1 MVVDFIEGQ
10 RDRHEG
16 WCFRGDRRRPHGDG
30 SGESY
35 ALTGAELL
43 RCRTTSVWL
52 HIWQLQSI
60 HRPDR
65 PHAYADLRQWRANL
79 TETENQLHLAK
90 QSGGVASGAVAPPSR
105 PAGLSLSTAR
115 PTLAVRM
122 SRRIARMSR
131 RIARRAVSIAAV
143 LVLLAAWE
151 AITVI
156 GIFPSYILP
165 GPADVVRELP
175 MLATAGF
182 AGVPLSTDLL
192 VSSVRVAFGFVGAVV
207 VGVPI
212 GLLMGRIKIV
222 SKALD
227 PILQFGRPIP
237 PLAYIP
243 LLVVWFGIGELP
255 KVLLILVGTVPVII
269 IGTISGVRETPYL
282 RIRLAQCL
290 GASRLQIFTT
300 VVLPSSLPA
309 IFTAMKVGIGYA
321 WTCLVAAE
329 LVAADSGLGWL
340 IQQAGQQLRVSVLL
354 VGIILIGLLG
364 YSMEL
369 IIRITERLV
378 IRGRAE
384 V

>member
-1 MVVDFIEGQ
+1 MVVDFIEGE

-16 WCFRGDRRRPHGDG
+16 WCFRSDRRRPHGDG

-35 ALTGAELL
+35 ALTAAELL

-52 HIWQLQSI
+52 DIWQLQSI
-60 HRPDR
+60 HRTDR

-115 PTLAVRM
+115 PTLVV
-122 SRRIARMSR
+122 RMSR

-192 VSSVRVAFGFVGAVV
+192 VSIVRVSLGFVGAVV

-255 KVLLILVGTVPVII
+255 KVLLILIGTVPVII

-290 GASRLQIFTT
+290 GANRLQIFTT

-354 VGIILIGLLG
+354 VGIIVIGLLG
-364 YSMEL
+364 YGMEL
-369 IIRITERLV
+369 IIRIIERLV